1 MTKKNFSLRWWLEL
15 TFCCQRASAPSR
27 SASAA
32 SAGPSILAA
41 MLLMLVPVW
50 VLLIPSALHANTITV
65 NTTADPGTSK
75 KCSLRAA
82 ITNANS
88 ESSDPTKSKCAA
100 GSGTDTIVFSVSG
113 TIKLGSTLPAIA
125 NISGDSLTID
135 GSGKTITV
143 GGAGLYQVLVVN
155 SDATLTLNDLTI
167 AHGNWSSDG
176 GAIENQG
183 TLTVT
188 NSTFTD
194 NSAGLGGG
202 IFNAATLTV
211 TNSTFELNSAHLGGG
226 IFNNSGATLNVSNST
241 FSGDN
246 ATGGLG
252 SGGGMYN
259 EGMAM
264 VINST
269 FAGNDAAN
277 GFGGGIYN
285 SNSGAVLTITN
296 NTFSRNGP
304 AASGGGIYN
313 EIGTVRVANSIL
325 AGSTSGGNCEGVS
338 VTDSGYNISD
348 DDTCGFV
355 AYPTANGDTIGDGV
369 TDAHLA
375 LGVLANNG
383 GPTKTIALGSR
394 SYAIDA
400 ILTSTGGCP
409 LTDQRGAP
417 RPDPGDTPPLACDIG
432 AFESGNLV
440 WLEPPTLDFGTIAI
454 GQSSLPSAVTL
465 NNRSGKKLTKITSS
479 IGPDYTVVS
488 NTCSSTLGAGQSCE
502 FWVIFRPQGSVTTPE
517 TFFVFD
523 SAPNSPQQVQLQGT
537 TPSPPS

>member
-1 MTKKNFSLRWWLEL
+1 
-15 TFCCQRASAPSR
+15 
-27 SASAA
+27 
-32 SAGPSILAA
+32 
-41 MLLMLVPVW
+41 MLVPLW
-50 VLLIPSALHANTITV
+50 VLLLPSLLHASTITV
-65 NTTADPGTSK
+65 NTTADPGTFK

-88 ESSDPTKSKCAA
+88 GTSSPSSACAA
-100 GSGTDTIVFSVSG
+100 GTGNDTIVFGVSG
-113 TIKLGSTLPAIA
+113 TITLGSSLPAIE
-125 NISGDSLTID
+125 NTLTID

-143 GGAGLYQVLVVN
+143 SGAGLYQVLVVN
-155 SDATLTLNDLTI
+155 LDATLTLNDLTI

-176 GAIENQG
+176 GGINNQG

-188 NSTFTD
+188 NSTFSD
-194 NSAGLGGG
+194 NSGGDGGG
-202 IFNAATLTV
+202 VFNAATLTV

-226 IFNNSGATLNVSNST
+226 IFNNGGASLTVTSST

-259 EGMAM
+259 EGTAM
-264 VINST
+264 VVNST

-285 SNSGAVLTITN
+285 SNNGAVLTITN
-296 NTFSRNGP
+296 CTFSRNGP

-313 EIGTVRVANSIL
+313 EIGTVRVTNSIL
-325 AGSTSGGNCEGVS
+325 AKSTSGGNCGGVS
-338 VTDSGYNISD
+338 VTDGGYNISD
-348 DDTCGFV
+348 DDTCGFFAYV
-355 AYPTANGDTIGDGV
+355 AANGDTIGDGV

-400 ILTSTGGCP
+400 VLTTTGSCP

-417 RPDPGDTPPLACDIG
+417 RPDPGDTSPLACDIG

-465 NNRSGKKLTKITSS
+465 NNRSGKTLTKITSS
-479 IGPDYTVVS
+479 IGPDYKVVS
-488 NTCSSTLGAGQSCE
+488 YTCSSALATGKSCS
-502 FWVIFRPQGSVTTPE
+502 FLISFRPQNTVTTPE
-517 TFFVFD
+517 TFSVFD
-523 SAPNSPQQVQLQGT
+523 S
-537 TPSPPS
+537 